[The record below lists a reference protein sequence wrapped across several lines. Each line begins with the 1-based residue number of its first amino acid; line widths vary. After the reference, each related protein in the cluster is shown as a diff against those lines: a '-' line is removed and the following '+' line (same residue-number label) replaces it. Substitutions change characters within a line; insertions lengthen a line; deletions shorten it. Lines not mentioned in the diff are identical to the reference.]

1 VLPTQ
6 INQRAAV
13 LITRR
18 TAGRDLADVYMVIGE
33 SGQAGIGLDEI
44 SRQFQIVEAAE
55 RTADLPLVAGDEI
68 SAQAVADLIGLGIVA
83 RTDDGKYQA
92 TVQIRTCQPI
102 CRTRIHCKY

>member
-1 VLPTQ
+1 MLPTQ

-18 TAGRDLADVYMVIGE
+18 TVGRDLADVYMVIGE

-83 RTDDGKYQA
+83 RTDDGKYQ
-92 TVQIRTCQPI
+92 
-102 CRTRIHCKY
+102 